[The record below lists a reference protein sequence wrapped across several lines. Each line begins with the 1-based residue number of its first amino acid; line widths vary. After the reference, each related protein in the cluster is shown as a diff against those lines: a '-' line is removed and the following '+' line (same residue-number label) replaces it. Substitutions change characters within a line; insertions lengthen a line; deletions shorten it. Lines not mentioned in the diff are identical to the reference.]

1 MEESIINSST
11 SNSSHHN
18 YNELSQSF
26 SEESSWTMYIEE
38 FIMASEMEISSSID
52 GALESSSIISDA
64 SCNKIKLMLK
74 KRKMWGKLEDDDPLE
89 DTASSPVNS
98 PKVCDVNKMKKDDR
112 RMMFQEE
119 EVGCGKDMV
128 DELGI
133 VGSTTN
139 ECTELKKMGLCVVPL
154 SLFLDHVE

>member
-38 FIMASEMEISSSID
+38 FIMASEMESSSID

-119 EVGCGKDMV
+119 EVGCGK
-128 DELGI
+128 I
-133 VGSTTN
+133 W
-139 ECTELKKMGLCVVPL
+139 
-154 SLFLDHVE
+154 